1 MGVSWNIFQ
10 RVAGIL
16 SFGKYRGWENGV
28 NSFLGP
34 ENLFW
39 QNLGLATNILHNNS
53 PTAGEHCLF
62 K

>member
-1 MGVSWNIFQ
+1 MFQ

-16 SFGKYRGWENGV
+16 SSGKYKGWENGV
-28 NSFLGP
+28 NNLLGP
-34 ENLFW
+34 KNLFW
-39 QNLGLATNILHNNS
+39 QNLGLATDIRHNNS